1 MQSSAS
7 SRCTDRKPVAAFDTR
22 LRPLIDP
29 PLERAARLIARTGVS
44 ANALTATG
52 AFVALGAGAA
62 VAAQSYGLALT
73 RIIVNQL
80 LDGIDGPLS
89 RIRGSTDFGGYLD
102 IVCDFIFYAAIPVGF
117 GLADE
122 RNLQPALVLLGTFVA
137 AGTSFLAYAI
147 IATKRGMQTRA
158 QGEKTF
164 FYEAGFAEGAETI
177 AAFVLACLMPG
188 WFPVMAYVYAAL
200 CALTV
205 LGRIASAYRRSRG
218 AI

>member
-1 MQSSAS
+1 MTSEA
-7 SRCTDRKPVAAFDTR
+7 RCVFDTR

-29 PLERAARLIARTGVS
+29 PLERAARLIARTGIS
-44 ANALTATG
+44 ANALTFAG

-62 VAAQSYGLALT
+62 VAAEYYGLALAL
-73 RIIVNQL
+73 IIINRL
-80 LDGIDGPLS
+80 LDGIDGPLA

-117 GLADE
+117 GLAAE
-122 RNLQPALVLLGTFVA
+122 RNLQPALVLLGSFVA

-147 IATKRGMQTRA
+147 IAAKRGMQTRA

-177 AAFVLACLMPG
+177 ATFVLACLVPQ
-188 WFPVMAYVYAAL
+188 WFAAIAYMYAAL

-205 LGRIASAYRRSRG
+205 LGRIASAYRHFG
-218 AI
+218 

>member
-1 MQSSAS
+1 M
-7 SRCTDRKPVAAFDTR
+7 FDTR

-44 ANALTATG
+44 ANALTVAG
-52 AFVALGAGAA
+52 AFIALGASAA
-62 VAAQSYGLALT
+62 VATERYGLALAL
-73 RIIVNQL
+73 IIVNRL
-80 LDGIDGPLS
+80 VDGIDGPLS
-89 RIRGSTDFGGYLD
+89 RVRGSTDFGGYLD
-102 IVCDFIFYAAIPVGF
+102 IVCDFIFYAAVPVGF

-122 RNLQPALVLLGTFVA
+122 RNLQPALVLLGSFVA

-147 IATKRGMQTRA
+147 IAAKRGMKTRA

-177 AAFVLACLMPG
+177 ATFVLACLIPS
-188 WFPVMAYVYAAL
+188 WFPAIAYVYTAL

-205 LGRIASAYRRSRG
+205 LGRIASAYRCFR
-218 AI
+218 

>member
-1 MQSSAS
+1 M
-7 SRCTDRKPVAAFDTR
+7 FDTR

-44 ANALTATG
+44 ANALTVAG
-52 AFVALGAGAA
+52 ALVGLGAGAA
-62 VAAQSYGLALT
+62 VATQYYGLALALV
-73 RIIVNQL
+73 IVNRL
-80 LDGIDGPLS
+80 LDGIDGPLA

-122 RNLQPALVLLGTFVA
+122 RNLQPALVLLGSFVA
-137 AGTSFLAYAI
+137 AGTSFLAYAV
-147 IATKRGMQTRA
+147 IAAKRGIETRA
-158 QGEKTF
+158 QGQKTF

-177 AAFVLACLMPG
+177 ATFVLACLMPQ
-188 WFPVMAYVYAAL
+188 WFVAIAYAYAAL

-205 LGRIASAYRRSRG
+205 LGRLASAYRRFR
-218 AI
+218 